1 MSEENTNKDLLEA
14 LDSVPQVTVG
24 SVVNGEVLAIDNDQQ
39 VVVGIENAGVEGVI
53 PRKELSSQPVEDVR
67 SQFKVGDKVKVVV
80 ISRIGDDKEGGSFLL
95 SIRRLEALKVWDD
108 LKAKFDENNDV
119 VVNAKVTRNVK
130 GGLVVNVD
138 GVRGFIPASMIAN
151 HFVSNLKQY
160 NGQEFECKIVEI
172 VPEEN
177 RLILSH
183 SEVVEKQQAAAREKV
198 MSELNE
204 GDVVEGKVARLTNFG
219 AFVDLGGVDG
229 LVHISEISYDRVN
242 KVSDVLSVGQEVKV
256 KVLKLDEERGRIS
269 LSIKQ
274 TEPQPWDQVEDK
286 FNEGDVVEGTV
297 KRLVDFG
304 AFVEVM
310 PGVEGLVHISQIS
323 HKHVDTPADVL
334 KVGQNVQTKILNIQP
349 EEHRLALSMKVLEP
363 EPEGNDSKKDATK
376 KVVSDKSTDN
386 APEEEKGFTLG
397 DIVGKKLD

>member
-304 AFVEVM
+304 AFVEVI

-349 EEHRLALSMKVLEP
+349 EEHRLALSMKALEP

>member
-14 LDSVPQVTVG
+14 LDSVPQVKVG

-108 LKAKFDENNDV
+108 LKAKFDADNDV
-119 VVNAKVTRNVK
+119 VVSAKVTRNVK
-130 GGLVVNVD
+130 GGLVVSVD

-160 NGQEFECKIVEI
+160 NGQDFDCKIVEI

-198 MSELNE
+198 MIELNE

-334 KVGQNVQTKILNIQP
+334 KVGQSVQTKILNIQP
-349 EEHRLALSMKVLEP
+349 EEHRLALSMKALEP

>member
-349 EEHRLALSMKVLEP
+349 EEHRLALSMKALEP

>member
-286 FNEGDVVEGTV
+286 FNEGDVVEGTL

-349 EEHRLALSMKVLEP
+349 EEHRLALSMKALEP

>member
-14 LDSVPQVTVG
+14 LDSVPQVKVG

-108 LKAKFDENNDV
+108 LKAKFDADNDV
-119 VVNAKVTRNVK
+119 VVSAKVTRNVK
-130 GGLVVNVD
+130 GGLVVSVD

-160 NGQEFECKIVEI
+160 NGQDFDCKIVEI

-198 MSELNE
+198 MIELNE

-334 KVGQNVQTKILNIQP
+334 KVGQSVQTKILNIQP
-349 EEHRLALSMKVLEP
+349 EEHRLALSMKALEP
-363 EPEGNDSKKDATK
+363 EPEGNDSKKMLLK
-376 KVVSDKSTDN
+376 R
-386 APEEEKGFTLG
+386 
-397 DIVGKKLD
+397 